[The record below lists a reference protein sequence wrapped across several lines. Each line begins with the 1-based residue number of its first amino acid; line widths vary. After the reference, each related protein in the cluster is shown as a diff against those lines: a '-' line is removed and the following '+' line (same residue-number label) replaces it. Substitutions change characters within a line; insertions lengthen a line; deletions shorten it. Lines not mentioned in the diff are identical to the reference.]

1 MQRPSCAPASRY
13 QDYDP
18 HQVSGRGNGREL
30 ILFFCLEVS
39 FGSRLNRRSNERRR
53 NMKYALLIYAAEKD
67 WAEKSEEEQ
76 GRIYTEYMNYSVE
89 LKNSGKMLSCEP
101 LNPTSTATTIRVR
114 NGKTVPTDGPFAD
127 TKEQLGG
134 IYVVDVKD
142 LNEAITWASKIPDA
156 RIGSIEIRPLMDVP
170 EM

>member
-1 MQRPSCAPASRY
+1 
-13 QDYDP
+13 
-18 HQVSGRGNGREL
+18 
-30 ILFFCLEVS
+30 
-39 FGSRLNRRSNERRR
+39 
-53 NMKYALLIYAAEKD
+53 MKYALLIYAAETD
-67 WAEKSEEEQ
+67 WAQKSNEEQ
-76 GRIYTEYMNYSVE
+76 ARIYNDYMAYSLE
-89 LKNSGKMLSCEP
+89 LKNSGRMLSCEP

-142 LNEAITWASKIPDA
+142 LNEAIAWASKIPDA
-156 RIGSIEIRPLMDVP
+156 RTGSIEIRPLMIVP